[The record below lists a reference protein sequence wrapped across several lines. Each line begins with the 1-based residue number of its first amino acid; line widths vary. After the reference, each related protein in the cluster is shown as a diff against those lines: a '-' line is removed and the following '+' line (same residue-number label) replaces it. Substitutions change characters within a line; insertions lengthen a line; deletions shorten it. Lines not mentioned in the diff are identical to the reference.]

1 MNIVKARNLTKS
13 FDGKKVLEDINLE
26 IKKGEVIGII
36 GPSGSGKTTLSRV
49 LNLLEPYDRGNLLL
63 FGFDVNSLNGNSLK
77 LQRRMAMV
85 FQKPIIFNSSVYYN
99 VGYGLKVRT
108 MCEGVIK
115 KRVKFALEK
124 VKLDKFYE
132 NALKLSGG
140 EIQRVAIARA
150 IVINPE
156 LLLLDEPTA
165 NLDYENIKIIEG
177 ILKEMNKKFNTTIII
192 TSHDMSHV
200 NRLCNRI
207 YRLNNGKLK

>member
-124 VKLDKFYE
+124 VKLGKFYE

-165 NLDYENIKIIEG
+165 NLDYENIKIIED

>member
-124 VKLDKFYE
+124 VKLGKFYE

>member
-77 LQRRMAMV
+77 LQRRMSMV
-85 FQKPIIFNSSVYYN
+85 FQKPIIFNSSVYHN

-108 MCEGVIK
+108 M
-115 KRVKFALEK
+115 R
-124 VKLDKFYE
+124 
-132 NALKLSGG
+132 
-140 EIQRVAIARA
+140 
-150 IVINPE
+150 
-156 LLLLDEPTA
+156 
-165 NLDYENIKIIEG
+165 EG
-177 ILKEMNKKFNTTIII
+177 IMNKKFNTTIII
-192 TSHDMSHV
+192 TSHDISHI

-207 YRLNNGKLK
+207 YHLNNGKLK

>member
-85 FQKPIIFNSSVYYN
+85 FQKPAIFNSSVYHN

-124 VKLDKFYE
+124 VKLGKFYE

>member
-13 FDGKKVLEDINLE
+13 FDGKKVLEGINLE

-124 VKLDKFYE
+124 VKLGKFYE

>member
-1 MNIVKARNLTKS
+1 MNIVKLQNLTKS

-124 VKLDKFYE
+124 VKLGKFYE

>member
-1 MNIVKARNLTKS
+1 
-13 FDGKKVLEDINLE
+13 
-26 IKKGEVIGII
+26 
-36 GPSGSGKTTLSRV
+36 
-49 LNLLEPYDRGNLLL
+49 
-63 FGFDVNSLNGNSLK
+63 
-77 LQRRMAMV
+77 MV
-85 FQKPIIFNSSVYYN
+85 FQKPVVFNSSVYHN
-99 VGYGLKVRT
+99 VGYGLKVRRIYKNT
-108 MCEGVIK
+108 IK

-192 TSHDMSHV
+192 TSHDISHI

-207 YRLNNGKLK
+207 YHLNNGKLKWNKDLVN